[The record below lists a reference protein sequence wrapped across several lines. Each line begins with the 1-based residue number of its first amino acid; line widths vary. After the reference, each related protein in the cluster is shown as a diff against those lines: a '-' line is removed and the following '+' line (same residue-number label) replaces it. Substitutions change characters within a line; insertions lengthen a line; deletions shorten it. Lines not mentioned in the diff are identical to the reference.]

1 MSPGDAGLLVE
12 QGDPMSSRRGQIPRT
27 CYPSFA
33 AFLGLWL
40 AIRRPVPRIFF
51 LRFLAS
57 LICLRDVSF
66 FLDKA
71 VPNQAVLGLI
81 LLSRFGRVVNQ
92 AKASRLATSKFVA
105 EPEQGDEAL
114 VGDFVGFSD
123 HILELGLRDIR
134 SVRM

>member
-1 MSPGDAGLLVE
+1 M
-12 QGDPMSSRRGQIPRT
+12 
-27 CYPSFA
+27 
-33 AFLGLWL
+33 
-40 AIRRPVPRIFF
+40 
-51 LRFLAS
+51 LAS
-57 LICLRDVSF
+57 TLSNLLFFAILSLFDMFAGCLF

-114 VGDFVGFSD
+114 VGDFVG
-123 HILELGLRDIR
+123 LREGMR
-134 SVRM
+134 HS